1 MKVIL
6 SSMLFVMLVFMSSC
20 GQAQNNTS
28 EKQISMLKE
37 FYISYN
43 DIWSAPP
50 KTIPYDVLA
59 NKADSLNS
67 IYCTVQLRK
76 KAKEWLEEGH
86 DLITNDYSYG
96 DMVPKTLSVIKDST
110 KSNEYIVSYT
120 AHDTDPYGK
129 EYTQQVTLH
138 VTVIKEGE
146 SYKIDSVR

>member
-1 MKVIL
+1 
-6 SSMLFVMLVFMSSC
+6 MLFVMLVFMSSC

-67 IYCTVQLRK
+67 IYCTTELRK
-76 KAKEWLEEGH
+76 KAKELSDGDGGH
-86 DLITNDYSYG
+86 DLLRGDFYG
-96 DMVPKTLSVIKDST
+96 IMIPKTLSVIKDST

-120 AHDTDPYGK
+120 AHDTDAYGK

-138 VTVIKEGE
+138 ITIVKEGD
-146 SYKIDSVR
+146 SYKIADVK

>member
-1 MKVIL
+1 
-6 SSMLFVMLVFMSSC
+6 MLVFMSGC

-28 EKQISMLKE
+28 EKQITMLKE
-37 FYISYN
+37 FYTKYN
-43 DIWSAPP
+43 AIWSVPP
-50 KTIPYDVLA
+50 KTIPYDALV

-67 IYCTVQLRK
+67 IYCTTQLRT
-76 KAKEWLEEGH
+76 KAKEWFDGDGGH
-86 DLITNDYSYG
+86 DLLRGDFYG
-96 DMVPKTLSVIKDST
+96 DMMPKTLSVIKDST

-120 AHDTDPYGK
+120 VHDTDPYGK

>member
-6 SSMLFVMLVFMSSC
+6 SSILFVMLVFMSSC

-50 KTIPYDVLA
+50 KTIPYDVLV
-59 NKADSLNS
+59 NKADSLSS
-67 IYCTVQLRK
+67 IYCTTELRK
-76 KAKEWLEEGH
+76 KAKEWLDGGH
-86 DLITNDYSYG
+86 DLLRGDFYG
-96 DMVPKTLSVIKDST
+96 IMIPKTLSVIKDST

-129 EYTQQVTLH
+129 EHTQQVALH
-138 VTVIKEGE
+138 ITVVKEGN
-146 SYKIDSVR
+146 SYKIADVK